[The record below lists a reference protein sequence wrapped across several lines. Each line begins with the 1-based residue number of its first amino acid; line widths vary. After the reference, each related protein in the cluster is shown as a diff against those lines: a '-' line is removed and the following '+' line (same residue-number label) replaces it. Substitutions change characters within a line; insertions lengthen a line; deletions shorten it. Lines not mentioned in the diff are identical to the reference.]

1 MNRGRLTTIWVARIG
16 DECGTMKGTS
26 RMRKEN
32 VIARLKA
39 LSNPGAVEEMTRVGI
54 NPGKSY
60 GVSTP
65 NLWAL
70 AREIGVD
77 HDLAQELWASGIHD
91 ARLVAGLIADPE
103 ATTGEQMDSWARDF
117 DSWAVCDHCC
127 NQLFA
132 RTRYAHDKAVEWSG
146 SDQEYVKRAGFVI
159 MASLVVKDKKAA
171 DERFEAFFPIMVRE
185 AGDERNYVRRAVNTA
200 LRTVG
205 KRNSSLNQKAI
216 ETAREIGKLEFKSAR
231 WIASDAIRELTSDSV
246 QKRLH
251 KKK

>member
-1 MNRGRLTTIWVARIG
+1 
-16 DECGTMKGTS
+16 
-26 RMRKEN
+26 MRKEDI
-32 VIARLKA
+32 IARLKA
-39 LSNPGAVEEMTRVGI
+39 LSNPGAVEEMAKVGI
-54 NPGKSY
+54 KPGKSY

-77 HDLAQELWASGIHD
+77 HGLAQELWASGIHD
-91 ARLVAGLIADPE
+91 ARLVAGLIDDPE

-127 NQLFA
+127 SQLFA

-146 SDQEYVKRAGFVI
+146 SDQEYVKRAGFVM
-159 MASLVVKDKKAA
+159 MASLVVKDRKAA

-185 AGDERNYVRRAVNTA
+185 AGDERNYVKRAVNTA

-216 ETAREIGKLEFKSAR
+216 ETAREIGELDSKSAR
-231 WIASDAIRELTSDSV
+231 WIASDAIRELTGDAV
-246 QKRLH
+246 QKRLQR
-251 KKK
+251 KK

>member
-1 MNRGRLTTIWVARIG
+1 
-16 DECGTMKGTS
+16 
-26 RMRKEN
+26 MRKED

-39 LSNPGAVEEMTRVGI
+39 LSNPGVVEEMARFGI

-70 AREIGVD
+70 AREIGID
-77 HDLAQELWASGIHD
+77 HGLAQELWASGIHD
-91 ARLVAGLIADPE
+91 ARLVAGLIADPK

-132 RTRYAHDKAVEWSG
+132 RTRYAHDKVVEWSG
-146 SDQEYVKRAGFVI
+146 SDQEYVKRAGFVM
-159 MASLVVKDKKAA
+159 MASLVVKDRKAA
-171 DERFEAFFPIMVRE
+171 DERFEAFFPLMVRE
-185 AGDERNYVRRAVNTA
+185 AGDERNYVKRALNTA

-205 KRNSSLNQKAI
+205 KRSSNLNRKAV
-216 ETAREIGKLEFKSAR
+216 ETAREIGELDSKSAR

-246 QKRLH
+246 QKRLQR
-251 KKK
+251 KK